1 MQEIFDFFSSFVSR
15 PDRVLTDLVEKYD
28 SWIYLI
34 LFLIIFAETGL
45 IVASFLMP
53 FLPGDAL
60 IFSIGMIS
68 AGGHIHIWI
77 IIPLLI
83 LAALLGDNLNFYVG
97 KRFGTWMLRHEK
109 TWFLKK
115 SHVEKATAFF
125 EQYGTKAVIIARFIP
140 VVRTIVPFLS
150 GVTNMHY
157 PTFLRYSFY
166 GATLWVGAIGLIG
179 YFLGRIEFV
188 QHNLEWFILLII
200 VLANIPLIKR
210 LFFDRKPNKQE

>member
-1 MQEIFDFFSSFVSR
+1 MQEFFDFLSNFVSR
-15 PDRVLTDLVEKYD
+15 PDQVLTDLIAKYD
-28 SWIYLI
+28 NWIYFI
-34 LFLIIFAETGL
+34 LFFLIFAETGL

-60 IFSIGMIS
+60 IFAIGMIS

-77 IIPLLI
+77 ILPLLI
-83 LAALLGDNLNFYVG
+83 LAALLGDNLNYYVG
-97 KRFGTWMLRHEK
+97 KRSGKWFHKQEK
-109 TWFLKK
+109 TWFLRK
-115 SHVEKATAFF
+115 SHLEKATDFF

-166 GATLWVGAIGLIG
+166 GATLWVGCIGLLG
-179 YFLGRIEFV
+179 YFLGQFEFV
-188 QHNLEWFILLII
+188 QQNLEWFVLLII
-200 VLANIPLIKR
+200 VLANVPLLKR
-210 LFFDRKPNKQE
+210 LIFDRKKSQ

>member
-1 MQEIFDFFSSFVSR
+1 MHEIFKFLTDFVSR
-15 PDRVLTDLVEKYD
+15 PDTVLVDLIAKYD

-34 LFLIIFAETGL
+34 LFFIIFAETGL

-60 IFSIGMIS
+60 IFAVGMIS

-77 IIPLLI
+77 ILPVLV
-83 LAALLGDNLNFYVG
+83 LAALLGDNVNYFVGRRSGNWFYNQ
-97 KRFGTWMLRHEK
+97 EK
-109 TWFLKK
+109 TWFLRK
-115 SHVEKATAFF
+115 SHLEKATEFF
-125 EQYGTKAVIIARFIP
+125 AQYGTKAVIIARFIP

-166 GATLWVGAIGLIG
+166 GATLWVGVVGLLG
-179 YFLGRIEFV
+179 YFLGQIEFV
-188 QHNLEWFILLII
+188 QKNLEWFVLLII
-200 VLANIPLIKR
+200 ILANIPLLKR
-210 LFFDRKPNKQE
+210 LIFGRKKS